1 MNGER
6 SSSRPDGLVWSDQQ
20 GGDLRAP
27 HQKRARAKGAPPG
40 QGAPQRGAAGQG
52 RGQDDDVLRV
62 RRESKGR
69 RGKTVTVISGAALSA
84 MDEAE
89 RLALARELKRRCASG
104 GKAREGTVEIQG
116 DHLET
121 LLAELEARGFRA
133 KHAGG

>member
-1 MNGER
+1 MGSER
-6 SSSRPDGLVWSDQQ
+6 RRSRPDGLVWSDQQ

-27 HQKRARAKGAPPG
+27 HQKRDGAKQAATPTGK
-40 QGAPQRGAAGQG
+40 AAGRRQSAPGPG
-52 RGQDDDVLRV
+52 RDDVLRV

-69 RGKTVTVISGAALSA
+69 RGKTVTVISGAPLSA

-89 RLALARELKRRCASG
+89 RQDLARALKRRCASG
-104 GKAREGTVEIQG
+104 GKAQADALEIQG

>member
-1 MNGER
+1 MGGGR
-6 SSSRPDGLVWSDQQ
+6 RSSRPDGLVWSDQH

-27 HQKRARAKGAPPG
+27 HQKRGGAKQKAEPTGQAAERRRAPDPG
-40 QGAPQRGAAGQG
+40 GSE
-52 RGQDDDVLRV
+52 VLRV

-69 RGKTVTVISGAALSA
+69 RGKTVTVILGAALEA
-84 MDEAE
+84 MDDAE

-104 GKAREGTVEIQG
+104 GKAREGAIEIQG

-121 LLAELEARGFRA
+121 LLGELAARGFRA